1 MVSCSYEGCK
11 VKSALFNLPTETK
24 GLYCSKHKINRM
36 IDVVHKTCHHKECNK
51 IPNFNLPTKTNGL
64 YCLNHKLTL
73 MVNVSRITK
82 CLHVACNKQPNFNLP
97 TETKGLYC
105 SEHKLSHMIDVK
117 NRSCFYKGC
126 NKQPN
131 FNLPTETK
139 GLYCSKHK
147 LSHMIDVKNGSC
159 LHKGCN
165 KIPVFNIQTETKG
178 IYCSNHKLNG
188 MLNIIGTKCLHAECN
203 TQPYFNLPTETKG
216 LYCSK
221 HKLSHMIDVKNG
233 SCLHKGCNKIPVFNI
248 QTETK
253 GIYCSN
259 HKLNGMLN
267 VKDKKCQSCNIYQ
280 PKRRCV
286 DNKVTYMCSMCFHH
300 NFPNEPRVRKYLM
313 KERYIVDDIKKEFGD
328 EYFQYNKQYPNTNIK
343 PDLFREYDDYALIIE
358 IDEDQHIYYDKACE
372 RNRMTYLYS
381 TIGKPVKIIRFNSDS
396 YEKDN
401 KKIRGCFLFRD
412 NKLNIYKNEYESRL
426 NKLVENIKKYTDN
439 SPDKEMCIDYMFYD
453 T

>member
-131 FNLPTETK
+131 
-139 GLYCSKHK
+139 
-147 LSHMIDVKNGSC
+147 
-159 LHKGCN
+159 
-165 KIPVFNIQTETKG
+165 
-178 IYCSNHKLNG
+178 
-188 MLNIIGTKCLHAECN
+188 
-203 TQPYFNLPTETKG
+203 FNLPTETKG